1 MKGPIISKVE
11 KDAGIPELARILSDR
26 LSGASVNS
34 LLLEVYSR
42 KAAKMTPAMLLEQ
55 YRTNRLVQ
63 PSSLDMIGL
72 LETELQTL
80 RFFEKWGFLP
90 LELSPVAA
98 LGSCSA
104 VAKVSQNK
112 VLTALRNSELVA
124 DATNCLALHI
134 AAIKAAAKERGIE
147 AAGKE
152 KGVEAAGE
160 KRGQVIRFCTVH
172 RHVRTQSFADKR
184 FLPHFKIGCM
194 VTSGY
199 DTGNYQFECEGLAEQ
214 FGVMHALLRDVYG
227 IERFRLVVKRRG
239 GDDEQN
245 PAIEKVYPFLAERLD
260 GVEVGREE
268 PEGRNDYYKGVQCK
282 LYIEA
287 GGREWEIAD
296 GGPVDWTQQLL
307 SNRKERLLA
316 SGFGLELLYK
326 IQNGWL

>member
-1 MKGPIISKVE
+1 MKAPIINRIE
-11 KDAGIPELARILSDR
+11 KEAGIPGLAEILSDR

-34 LLLEVYSR
+34 LLLEVYR
-42 KAAKMTPAMLLEQ
+42 QKTAKMSPAMLLGQ
-55 YRTNRLVQ
+55 YRANRLVQ
-63 PSSLDMIGL
+63 PSGLDMIGL

-80 RFFEKWGFLP
+80 RFFGNRGFVP
-90 LELSPVAA
+90 LELSPVAP
-98 LGSCSA
+98 LGTCSA
-104 VAKVSQNK
+104 VAKVSQDK
-112 VLTALRNSELVA
+112 VLTALRNAELVA

-134 AAIKAAAKERGIE
+134 AAIKAAGKERGID
-147 AAGKE
+147 AS
-152 KGVEAAGE
+152 GE
-160 KRGQVIRFCTVH
+160 KRGQVMRFCTVH

-184 FLPHFKIGCM
+184 LLPHFKIGCM

-199 DTGNYQFECEGLAEQ
+199 DTGNYKFECEGLAEQ

-239 GDDEQN
+239 SDDEKN
-245 PAIEKVYPFLAERLD
+245 PEIDTVFLFLAERLK
-260 GVEVGREE
+260 GVEVCREE
-268 PEGRNDYYKGVQCK
+268 PPGRNDYYKGVQCK

-296 GGPVDWTQQLL
+296 GGPVDWTQRLL
-307 SNRKERLLA
+307 SNRKERLLV